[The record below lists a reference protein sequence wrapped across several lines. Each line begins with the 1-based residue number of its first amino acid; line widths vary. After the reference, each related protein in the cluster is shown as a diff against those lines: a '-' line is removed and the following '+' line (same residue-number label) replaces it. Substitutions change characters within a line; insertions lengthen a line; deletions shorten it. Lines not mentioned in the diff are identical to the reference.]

1 MAHVN
6 FDGLNLRIT
15 LAPPERRAVH
25 MREVVV
31 PRAHL
36 AWVRHAPDIWAEVQH
51 DLGLMGLGYPGILL
65 WGTAWTRHRRDFCIL
80 HGPGPGLVIGL
91 QDDTYDQVLLSLR
104 DAEAWPLVARLREVL
119 AADARGASG
128 PDGTAPSSTT
138 PTPPASPAPGSGPP
152 G

>member
-25 MREVVV
+25 MREFVV

-91 QDDTYDQVLLSLR
+91 QEDAYDQVLLSLR
-104 DAEAWPLVARLREVL
+104 DAEAWPLFARLREVL
-119 AADARGASG
+119 AADAREDSG
-128 PDGTAPSSTT
+128 PHPIPSSGTL
-138 PTPPASPAPGSGPP
+138 PPASPTPGSEPAG
-152 G
+152 

>member
-25 MREVVV
+25 MREFVV

-36 AWVRHAPDIWAEVQH
+36 AWVRHAPDIWTEVQH
-51 DLGLMGLGYPGILL
+51 DIGLMGLGFPRILL
-65 WGTAWTRHRRDFCIL
+65 WGTAWTRHRKDFCVL

-91 QDDTYDQVLLSLR
+91 REHPYDQVLLSLA
-104 DAEAWPLVARLREVL
+104 DAEAWPLFARLREVTGR
-119 AADARGASG
+119 DARHEGAAGAGG
-128 PDGTAPSSTT
+128 PAG
-138 PTPPASPAPGSGPP
+138 
-152 G
+152 